1 MRTLKTSVGQLGKA
15 RDIAAQIDVFL
26 EKIDELTKRQQLSG
40 TSDSADILAI
50 QSTYKETKRLR
61 LGIEKYID
69 MMETN
74 PNASDMQLTVF
85 DFIQD
90 YLLDKHN
97 FKTNIKNSETINRIK
112 AENKELSTKI
122 SAYGPRHL
130 WMPSKLS
137 IQLTK
142 REGRA
147 TRKAALIRFN
157 ADGEV
162 LDEGMR

>member
-26 EKIDELTKRQQLSG
+26 EKIDELTKRQQLAG

-112 AENKELSTKI
+112 AENKELSTK
-122 SAYGPRHL
+122 
-130 WMPSKLS
+130 
-137 IQLTK
+137 
-142 REGRA
+142 
-147 TRKAALIRFN
+147 
-157 ADGEV
+157 
-162 LDEGMR
+162 LDEVQKEKDQLYSN